1 MATDMTMKWTEK
13 LIKHSFKEIM
23 LAPNKEGV
31 YKKKLIGINKNWSG
45 LTESNINP
53 DHKAVAVLTGIK
65 SGILVI
71 DFDDKNLYTETIEE
85 FPELS
90 LAPRVET
97 RNGYHLYFLWKDD
110 YQKDLPA
117 KIGKIDILKNGQQ
130 AIFPGTTYI
139 TETNETLEYKWDNK
153 GDIFDLPSDFI
164 SKYSKNKIDN
174 DNVNDNLESD
184 ISLPSQSV
192 SKENKC
198 IYLSLI
204 AIIKVKFIDD
214 YSSWFHLLCAMY
226 NLGKI
231 NSNLDLYKSEAI
243 KMSKRSK
250 KYDYNIFEKTWN
262 SCAVYNYT
270 PGSIRYYARLSDHKE
285 YSEICLN
292 VAGKDSDFYVYN
304 EIALTKYVLQV
315 AGDSI
320 VLNKGKMYVYNR
332 DHWQEETRDGCLTQ
346 ALIEVEI
353 FNLYDKIL
361 LPKLYSSGEKTDDA
375 ELRKKIGVQIL
386 TVLKTK
392 TNLKI
397 ANFASI
403 YRGIRNK
410 LTVDDPKCEI
420 FDTDPYVFAWKNTC
434 YNLKTNEFF
443 KPQKF
448 DYILC
453 TNNLDYHEPTNPEME
468 TVKYI
473 FESIFPDPEMRK
485 AYISILKSGLSAVR
499 VEKFIVCT
507 GEGRNGKGV
516 LNDLFSVLLG
526 NYFSNLALTVL
537 TKPIKE
543 GPNTEL
549 RCIDKKRFLKATE
562 PDSGCNEKL
571 RMSNIKALTGENTM
585 KARECY
591 EGNYDITISATI
603 ILECNTKPYII
614 TDGNEAERQRLLI
627 IPFGVCFTD
636 NEEDILREPD
646 KYKPKNDTFKTSEF
660 KEQHASALFRY
671 IINSVSG
678 TNNDPCPLYIPE
690 KCVQLALQWIQDK
703 DAICSW
709 FFDAFE
715 LDSGSVIKVSDVFK
729 MYRDSD
735 YISRDDKKNMKLKD
749 FTEMVSKKLKGIYM
763 EAKKYYR
770 GTRLTANSITG
781 YKIKTD
787 GECSYSIV
795 DDPE

>member
-1 MATDMTMKWTEK
+1 MTTEMKWTEK
-13 LIKHSFKEIM
+13 LIKHSFPEIIM
-23 LAPNKEGV
+23 VPNKEGV
-31 YKKKLIGINKNWSG
+31 YKKNFKPGKNWSG
-45 LTESNINP
+45 LTESNVNP

-65 SGILVI
+65 SGIIVI

-90 LAPRVET
+90 FAPRVAT
-97 RNGYHLYFLWKDD
+97 RNGYHLYFLWKNE

-130 AIFPGTTYI
+130 AIFPGTTYK
-139 TETNETLEYKWDNK
+139 TETNETFEYKWENQ
-153 GDIFDLPSDFI
+153 GELIDLPSDFI
-164 SKYSKNKIDN
+164 SKYSKTKI
-174 DNVNDNLESD
+174 ESD
-184 ISLPSQSV
+184 KNELSSPASSHSV
-192 SKENKC
+192 PKKYTC

-250 KYDYNIFEKTWN
+250 KYNQIEFEKTWN

-270 PGSIRYYARLSDHKE
+270 PGSIRYYARLSDQKE
-285 YSEICLN
+285 YAEICLN
-292 VAGKDSDFYVYN
+292 VAGKDPEFYVYN
-304 EIALTKYVLQV
+304 ELALVRYVLQV

-320 VLNKGKMYVYNR
+320 IMNKGKMYVYNR

-353 FNLYDKIL
+353 FNLYNKIL
-361 LPKLYSSGEKTDDA
+361 LPKLYTADQQTDDPKLK
-375 ELRKKIGVQIL
+375 EKISVQIF

-392 TNLKI
+392 TNFKI

-403 YRGIRNK
+403 YRGIRNR
-410 LTVDDPKCEI
+410 LVVDDPKCEI
-420 FDTDPYVFAWKNTC
+420 FDMNPYVFAWKNTC
-434 YNLKTNEFF
+434 YNLKTGEFF

-453 TNNLDYHEPTNPEME
+453 TNNLDYHEPSSLEME
-468 TVKYI
+468 TIGYI

-636 NEEDILREPD
+636 NEEDIAREPD

-678 TNNDPCPLYIPE
+678 TNNNPCPLYIPE

-715 LDSGSVIKVSDVFK
+715 LDSGSIIKVSDVFK

-749 FTEMVSKKLKGIYM
+749 FTEMVSKKLKTIYM
-763 EAKKYYR
+763 EAKKYYK

-781 YKIKTD
+781 YKIKT
-787 GECSYSIV
+787 EEFSFSIV

>member
-1 MATDMTMKWTEK
+1 MDWTNK
-13 LIKHSFKEIM
+13 LIKHSFPEII
-23 LAPNKEGV
+23 LAPNKEGI
-31 YKKKLIGINKNWSG
+31 YKKKLIKVCKNWSG
-45 LTESNINP
+45 LTESNVNP
-53 DHKAVAVLTGIK
+53 DHKAIGVLTGIK
-65 SGILVI
+65 SGIIVI
-71 DFDDKNLYTETIEE
+71 DFDDKNLYSEIIAE
-85 FPELS
+85 FPEMS
-90 LAPRVET
+90 FAPRVAT
-97 RNGYHLYFLWKDD
+97 RNGYHLYFRWKDN

-139 TETNETLEYKWDNK
+139 TETNETFEYKWDNQ
-153 GDIFDLPSDFI
+153 GDICDLPSDFI
-164 SKYSKNKIDN
+164 VKYFRTKPSSDELEPSSPV
-174 DNVNDNLESD
+174 NVNVNVNL
-184 ISLPSQSV
+184 
-192 SKENKC
+192 KHKC
-198 IYLSLI
+198 IYLNLI
-204 AIIKVKFIDD
+204 AIIKEKYISE
-214 YSSWFHLLCAMY
+214 YSSWFQILCAMY
-226 NLGKI
+226 NLGKTK
-231 NSNLDLYKSEAI
+231 SNLDMYKSEAI
-243 KMSKRSK
+243 KLSKRCK
-250 KYDYNIFEKTWN
+250 KYNFESFEKTWN
-262 SCAVYNYT
+262 CCKIYNYT
-270 PGSIRYYARLSDHKE
+270 PGSIRYYARLSDRKAYE
-285 YSEICLN
+285 EICLC
-292 VAGKDSDFYVYN
+292 VSGEDSDFYFYN
-304 EIALTKYVLQV
+304 ETALVRYVLQV

-361 LPKLYSSGEKTDDA
+361 LPKLYSSAEKTDDA
-375 ELRKKIGVQIL
+375 ELREKISKQTL

-392 TNLKI
+392 TNFKI
-397 ANFASI
+397 ANFGSI
-403 YRGIRNK
+403 YKGIKNR
-410 LTVDDPKCEI
+410 LTVDDPKTEI
-420 FDTDPYVFAWKNTC
+420 FDMNPYIFAWKNTC

-453 TNNLDYHEPTNPEME
+453 TNDLDYHEPTQNEME

-571 RMSNIKALTGENTM
+571 RMSNIKALTGETTV
-585 KARECY
+585 KARGLY
-591 EGNYDITISATI
+591 ENNYDITISATF

-636 NEEDILREPD
+636 NEEDIAREPD

-671 IINSVSG
+671 IINYISCTNKSANGTSVAY
-678 TNNDPCPLYIPE
+678 DPCPLYIPE

-715 LDSGSVIKVSDVFK
+715 LDETSIIKVSDVFK
-729 MYRDSD
+729 MYRDSG
-735 YISRDDKKNMKLKD
+735 YIPKEDKNMKLKD
-749 FTEMVSKKLKGIYM
+749 FTEMVSKKLKCIYV
-763 EAKKYYR
+763 EARKYYR

-781 YKIKTD
+781 YKIK
-787 GECSYSIV
+787 GYENEFSIV

>member
-1 MATDMTMKWTEK
+1 MEMNSMNWTDK
-13 LIKHSFKEIM
+13 LIKHSFKEII

-31 YKKKLIGINKNWSG
+31 YKKKLIGMCKNWSG
-45 LTESNINP
+45 LTESVLNP
-53 DHKAVAVLTGIK
+53 DHKAIGVLTGIK
-65 SGILVI
+65 SGIIVI
-71 DFDDKNLYTETIEE
+71 DFDTHEIYNETISE
-85 FPELS
+85 FPEMK
-90 LAPRVET
+90 LAPRVVT
-97 RNGYHLYFLWKDD
+97 KNGFHLYFKWKDN

-130 AIFPGTTYI
+130 VIFPGTTYKSEI
-139 TETNETLEYKWDNK
+139 GNIIEYKWDN
-153 GDIFDLPSDFI
+153 DIANVTLGDLPNDFI
-164 SKYSKNKIDN
+164 LKYSRQCSKSSEIQC
-174 DNVNDNLESD
+174 DNVIADESHCD
-184 ISLPSQSV
+184 T
-192 SKENKC
+192 KYNHKC
-198 IYLSLI
+198 IYLNLI
-204 AIIKVKFIDD
+204 EIIKIKYIDE
-214 YSSWFHLLCAMY
+214 YTSWFHLVCAMY
-226 NLGKI
+226 NLGKTKNNDMAI
-231 NSNLDLYKSEAI
+231 YKSEAI

-250 KYDYNIFEKTWN
+250 KYTNISFEKIWS
-262 SCAVYNYT
+262 SCKVYNYT
-270 PGSIRYYARLSDHKE
+270 PGSIRYYARLSDPKQ
-285 YSEICLN
+285 YNQICLN
-292 VAGKDSDFYVYN
+292 VSGKDSEFYFYN
-304 EIALTKYVLQV
+304 ETLLVRYVLQV

-320 VLNKGKMYVYNR
+320 VLNKGKMYVYNK

-346 ALIEVEI
+346 ALIEVEL

-361 LPKLYSSGEKTDDA
+361 LPNLYSAAQKTDDA
-375 ELRKKIGVQIL
+375 KLREKISLQTL
-386 TVLKTK
+386 TVIKTK
-392 TNLKI
+392 TNFKI
-397 ANFASI
+397 TNFANI
-403 YRGIRNK
+403 YRGIKNR

-420 FDTDPYVFAWKNTC
+420 FDMDPYVFAWKNIC
-434 YNLKTNEFF
+434 YNLKTNTFF

-453 TNNLDYHEPTNPEME
+453 TNDLDYHEPSQSEMKQIE
-468 TVKYI
+468 YI

-485 AYISILKSGLSAVR
+485 SYISILKSGLSAVR

-562 PDSGCNEKL
+562 PDSGSNEKL
-571 RMSNIKALTGENTM
+571 RMSNIKALTGETTV
-585 KARECY
+585 KARGLY
-591 EGNYDITISATI
+591 ENNYDITISGTF

-627 IPFGVCFTD
+627 IPFDVCFTD
-636 NEEDILREPD
+636 NLEDIAREPN
-646 KYKPKNDTFKTSEF
+646 KYKPKCDTFKTIEF

-671 IINSVSG
+671 IVNYIQC
-678 TNNDPCPLYIPE
+678 TNDDPCPLYIPE

-715 LDSGSVIKVSDVFK
+715 EDINSVIKISQVFE
-729 MYRDSD
+729 MYKYSE
-735 YISRDDKKNMKLKD
+735 YIPKEDKKMKLKD
-749 FTEMVSKKLKGIYM
+749 FNEMASKKLRGIYI
-763 EAKKYYR
+763 EAKKYYQ
-770 GTRLTANSITG
+770 GTRITANSIKG
-781 YKIKTD
+781 YKIKSTS
-787 GECSYSIV
+787 SYTIV

>member
-1 MATDMTMKWTEK
+1 MTMKWTEK

-53 DHKAVAVLTGIK
+53 DHKAIGVLTGIK
-65 SGILVI
+65 SGIIVV
-71 DFDDKNLYTETIEE
+71 DFDDKNLYAETIAE
-85 FPELS
+85 FPEFS
-90 LAPRVET
+90 LAPRVTT

-139 TETNETLEYKWDNK
+139 TETNETFEYKWDNQ

-164 SKYSKNKIDN
+164 SKYSKNKI
-174 DNVNDNLESD
+174 ESD
-184 ISLPSQSV
+184 NETGSPSV
-192 SKENKC
+192 PKKFTYTFKC

-204 AIIKVKFIDD
+204 AIIKVKYIDD

-250 KYDYNIFEKTWN
+250 KYNYNEFEKTWN

-304 EIALTKYVLQV
+304 ETALVRYVLQV

-353 FNLYDKIL
+353 FNLYNKIL
-361 LPKLYSSGEKTDDA
+361 LPKLYAAAEQTDDQKLQ
-375 ELRKKIGVQIL
+375 EKINFQIL

-392 TNLKI
+392 TNFKI

-403 YRGIRNK
+403 YRGIKNR

-420 FDTDPYVFAWKNTC
+420 FDMNPYVFAWKNTC

-443 KPQKF
+443 KAQKF

-453 TNNLDYHEPTNPEME
+453 TNELDYHEPSQSEME

-549 RCIDKKRFLKATE
+549 RCLDKKRFLKATE
-562 PDSGCNEKL
+562 PDSGSNEKL
-571 RMSNIKALTGENTM
+571 RMSNIKALTGETTI
-585 KARECY
+585 KARGLY
-591 EGNYDITISATI
+591 ENNYDITLSATF

-671 IINSVSG
+671 IVNSISG
-678 TNNDPCPLYIPE
+678 TNNDPCPLYIPD

-715 LDSGSVIKVSDVFK
+715 LDETSINVIKISDVFK
-729 MYRDSD
+729 MYRDSG
-735 YISRDDKKNMKLKD
+735 YIPKEEKNMKLKD
-749 FTEMVSKKLKGIYM
+749 FTEMASKKLKGIYV
-763 EAKKYYR
+763 EARKYYK
-770 GTRLTANSITG
+770 GTRLTSNSITG
-781 YKIKTD
+781 YKIKID
-787 GECSYSIV
+787 NVQNSFSIV